1 MYSQGEYLQDALE
14 RVMNL
19 AEDFK
24 SGLVGQVY
32 TERTMLRILMEFKSS
47 VMTEAAFTMD

>member
-1 MYSQGEYLQDALE
+1 MYSQGDYLQDALE

-19 AEDFK
+19 ADDFK
-24 SGLVGQVY
+24 TGLVGQVY